1 MREEVPPA
9 EPVWSLREGLVR
21 LKLRYQGDG
30 AAPQGCSQ
38 TTGKG
43 TSLAYPDFSFHLF
56 QPVPPIGQ
64 KYLEAEDQWFGKISP
79 WDTEQGREGQATSLM
94 TKRARLAQGLVPKS
108 RWANSSKPSR
118 HSWSLRYINYS
129 GTQKCQVKMFQINS
143 TKYSGLRYQTQ
154 SGTKGKKHLKA
165 NFIIRI

>member
-9 EPVWSLREGLVR
+9 EPVWSLREGLRVETEAP
-21 LKLRYQGDG
+21 LPGDG
-30 AAPQGCSQ
+30 AALRDAPQ

-43 TSLAYPDFSFHLF
+43 TPLLIPTSLLSSF

-64 KYLEAEDQWFGKISP
+64 NTRKQRTSEPGKIPP

-118 HSWSLRYINYS
+118 HSWSLRYVNYS
-129 GTQKCQVKMFQINS
+129 GTQKQVKMFQINS

-154 SGTKGKKHLKA
+154 SGTKGKKTPKS
-165 NFIIRI
+165 